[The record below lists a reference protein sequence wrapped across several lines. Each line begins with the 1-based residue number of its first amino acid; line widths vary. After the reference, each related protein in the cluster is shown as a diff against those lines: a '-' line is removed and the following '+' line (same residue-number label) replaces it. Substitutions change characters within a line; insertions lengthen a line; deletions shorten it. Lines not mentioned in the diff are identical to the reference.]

1 MRSIKRILCVASV
14 FLLASCSSM
23 MKPEVE
29 IDGPVG
35 QSKLQ
40 FKAVSF
46 QQLPEISDAEWEPAL
61 AAFQRSCVSLS
72 RKADWKSVCSMAEKM
87 QPSDAKAFFWTQF
100 VPYEITAWT
109 KKADESVSASTTG
122 MMTGYYEPLLYGS
135 RTKKKPYTVPLH
147 GTPDDLIT
155 VDLSDLYPQLK
166 GLRLR
171 GRVDGQ
177 RLVPYGTRGDLVKQ
191 KSLDQW
197 AIAWVED
204 PVSAFFLQVQGSGR
218 IVLPDGSYMRVGYAN
233 TNGHPYK
240 AIGRWLVEK
249 GYLTT
254 NQLSMQNIRAW
265 AEQNPKR
272 VNELLNQNP
281 SYIFFMERQANSY
294 DEGPIGAQGVPLTP
308 MGSIAVDRRYYQLG
322 WPMIVDVKQE
332 NPDMHFTKA
341 VVAQDTGGAIK
352 GPIRFDF
359 FWGFGEAAGELA
371 GRQRSEV
378 RAWVM
383 LPRGVETPK

>member
-1 MRSIKRILCVASV
+1 MRLLKRILCVTSAL
-14 FLLASCSSM
+14 LLASCSSL
-23 MKPEVE
+23 MKPEFE
-29 IDGPVG
+29 IEGPVG

-46 QQLPEISDAEWEPAL
+46 QQLPEIADSEWEPAL

-72 RKADWKSVCSMAEKM
+72 RKPDWKNVCLMAQKM
-87 QPSDAKAFFWTQF
+87 QPTDAKGFFLTQF
-100 VPYEITAWT
+100 VPYQITAWT
-109 KKADESVSASTTG
+109 KNEDKSVTASTSG

-155 VDLSDLYPQLK
+155 VDLGELYPQIK

-171 GRVDGQ
+171 GRVEGQ
-177 RLVPYGTRGDLVKQ
+177 RLVPYGSRADLTKQ
-191 KSLDQW
+191 KGLDQW

-240 AIGRWLVEK
+240 AIGRWLIDK
-249 GYLTT
+249 GYLTAD
-254 NQLSMQNIRAW
+254 QLSMQSIRAW

-272 VNELLNQNP
+272 VAELLNQNP
-281 SYIFFMERQANSY
+281 SYIFFTERQAKAF

-308 MGSIAVDRRYYQLG
+308 LGSIAVDRRYYQLG
-322 WPMIVDVKQE
+322 WPMIVDVKQD
-332 NPDMHFTKA
+332 NPEMRFTRA

-359 FWGFGEAAGELA
+359 FWGFGEQAGELA
-371 GRQRSEV
+371 GRQKSDV
-378 RAWVM
+378 KAWVM
-383 LPRGVETPK
+383 LPVGMKIPN